1 MPQAGESGFPEK
13 TSYTGGDSI
22 EAESDASRFKAA
34 AVRVMQ
40 TSKTAAQRWG
50 RESVTAAGQLAGSA
64 TGRIKDDPLRSA
76 AVTFGIGLGLGLL
89 IGSCLGRQQSD

>member
-13 TSYTGGDSI
+13 TSYTGG
-22 EAESDASRFKAA
+22 ESTETDNDAPRFKAA

-50 RESVTAAGQLAGSA
+50 RESMTAAGQLAGNA

-76 AVTFGIGLGLGLL
+76 AVTFGIGLGLGVL
-89 IGSCLGRQQSD
+89 IGWRLGRQQSD